1 MGIDI
6 NNNSKKAQ
14 RILVRI
20 GGASMS
26 ILIVDDTTIMRNVL
40 KMFLHG
46 LGFNDFIEADNGST
60 AIMKY
65 VASYPDLVI
74 MDLNMPNSNGLEVLK
89 KIKHIDSEA
98 KIIICS
104 ASGSSKVIKTAMA
117 LGAIDY
123 IIKPVDK
130 DRLKEALWRNTLL

>member
-20 GGASMS
+20 GGVSMS

-65 VASYPDLVI
+65 VASHPDLVI
-74 MDLNMPNSNGLEVLK
+74 MPNSNGLEVLK